1 MPSTHRILACALAT
15 LVLAP
20 ASWAAGNQGLSE
32 AQQRYNQER
41 ARCMSGQS
49 HQDRATCL
57 QEAGAALDESKRGG
71 LATQKSALPQNATAR
86 CDAQPVADRA
96 DCVARIQGAGAASG
110 SVEGGGVI
118 RQTET
123 VVPAK

>member
-1 MPSTHRILACALAT
+1 MKKYQSIALCASMLAVTA
-15 LVLAP
+15 
-20 ASWAAGNQGLSE
+20 ASWAAGNEGLSQ

-41 ARCMSGQS
+41 SRCMSGQS

-57 QEAGAALDESKRGG
+57 QEAGAALQESQRGG
-71 LATQKSALPQNATAR
+71 LATDKANLAGNATAR

-96 DCVARIQGAGAASG
+96 DCMARIQGAGTAQG
-110 SVEGGGVI
+110 SVEGGGLI

-123 VVPAK
+123 PVK

>member
-1 MPSTHRILACALAT
+1 MKNFQNIALCASMLAVT
-15 LVLAP
+15 S
-20 ASWAAGNQGLSE
+20 ASWAAGNEGLSQ

-57 QEAGAALDESKRGG
+57 QEAGAALQESRRDG
-71 LATQKSALPQNATAR
+71 LATDKASLAGNATAR
-86 CDAQPVADRA
+86 CDAQPAADRA
-96 DCVARIQGAGAASG
+96 DCMARIQGAGTAQG
-110 SVEGGGVI
+110 SVEGGGLI

-123 VVPAK
+123 PVK

>member
-1 MPSTHRILACALAT
+1 MNTSQRLIACTILLTTAT
-15 LVLAP
+15 A
-20 ASWAAGNQGLSE
+20 WAAGNKSLTD

-57 QEAGAALDESKRGG
+57 KEAGAALQEAKRGG
-71 LATQKSALPQNATAR
+71 LATTKSGLAANATAR
-86 CDAQPVADRA
+86 CDAQPAADRA
-96 DCVARIQGAGAASG
+96 DCIARVQGAGSTSG
-110 SVEGGGVI
+110 SVEAGGVI

-123 VVPAK
+123 VIPAK